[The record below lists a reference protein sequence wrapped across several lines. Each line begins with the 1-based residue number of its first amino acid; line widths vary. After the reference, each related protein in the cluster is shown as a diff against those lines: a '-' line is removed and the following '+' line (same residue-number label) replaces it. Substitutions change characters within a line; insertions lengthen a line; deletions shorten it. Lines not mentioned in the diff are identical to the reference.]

1 MDTLDLE
8 TLEKVE
14 AEIESLR
21 IQFEQYFMGMRKT
34 APEADRTRITYL
46 LRRMANIQVNN
57 YAIRFKF
64 QQMTARFSSYSQ
76 YWERIMQKLESG
88 QMSRE
93 KLKHVLDTGPLPAE
107 DKGAKKEKAPAQA
120 AAPAAEQDPI
130 SSEKLDQIYGQLV
143 ESRKQMNQAAAVDK
157 EKLGAA
163 LKKQMGQLKEKYKDK
178 KVEFEIVV
186 ESGQTKIKART
197 KK

>member
-1 MDTLDLE
+1 MEALDQE
-8 TLEKVE
+8 SLEKVE
-14 AEIESLR
+14 ADIESLR

-57 YAIRFKF
+57 YALRFKF
-64 QQMTARFSSYSQ
+64 QQITARFSSYTQ
-76 YWERIMQKLESG
+76 YWERIQQKLESG

-93 KLKHVLDTGPLPAE
+93 RLKNVINTGPLPA
-107 DKGAKKEKAPAQA
+107 DGKDAKKEKAPAS
-120 AAPAAEQDPI
+120 APAPFADPDPV
-130 SSEKLDQIYGQLV
+130 SAEKLDQIYGQLL
-143 ESRKQMNQAAAVDK
+143 ESRKQMNQAAGVDK

>member
-14 AEIESLR
+14 ADIESLR

-64 QQMTARFSSYSQ
+64 QQMTARFSSYNQ
-76 YWERIMQKLESG
+76 YWERITQKLESG
-88 QMSRE
+88 QISRDR
-93 KLKHVLDTGPLPAE
+93 LKNVIDTGPIAE
-107 DKGAKKEKAPAQA
+107 NGKTAKKEKAPAQA
-120 AAPAAEQDPI
+120 AAPAAEQDSI
-130 SSEKLDQIYGQLV
+130 STEKLDQIYGQLV

-197 KK
+197 RK